1 MKKFYETPTVSVATI
16 RNEDVLTATSG
27 TVTYEGFQTEN
38 SATKVKN
45 VYDFTTKFGG

>member
-27 TVTYEGFQTEN
+27 LPTYTGFGVEN
-38 SATKVKN
+38 SQSKVKN
-45 VYDFTTKFGG
+45 VYDFTTKFGS